1 MIPVTLAIHVMIDS
15 CYTCYASYDFRPVTL
30 AMQVMISDM
39 IPVLVPFMTR
49 VMIPVLYSCL
59 TFI

>member
-1 MIPVTLAIHVMIDS
+1 MDVCGLAVLQVTYLDIWVRQVIIIIEHVMIPVTLAIHVMI
-15 CYTCYASYDFRPVTL
+15 PVTL

-39 IPVLVPFMTR
+39 
-49 VMIPVLYSCL
+49 YSRL